1 VCRFPVVY
9 ASASINK
16 TLRYNRFIMKNAAK
30 FFGSMVYVLR
40 FGFLL
45 AAVCYSATTLA
56 AGGGGIS
63 SPYLD
68 IKPAFVVNLS
78 DKDSDIR
85 YLQVAVTLKLA
96 DESTA
101 DLVNKHM
108 PMIRHRL
115 VLLFSSL
122 SFSAISTSQGKI
134 KLTADVLHEI
144 QGGLKKMTGKELV
157 EEVYLPKLV
166 GQ

>member
-1 VCRFPVVY
+1 MKKIVMLYGALQFTSRFAFMLV
-9 ASASINK
+9 
-16 TLRYNRFIMKNAAK
+16 
-30 FFGSMVYVLR
+30 
-40 FGFLL
+40 LL
-45 AAVCYSATTLA
+45 AYSSYSI
-56 AGGGGIS
+56 AGGGGGS
-63 SPYLD
+63 GPTPYLD
-68 IKPAFVVNLS
+68 IKPPFVVNLS

-96 DESTA
+96 DETTG
-101 DLVNKHM
+101 DIVNKHM

-122 SFSAISTSQGKI
+122 SFSDISTSQGKI

-144 QGGLKKMTGKELV
+144 QEGLKKMTGKELV

>member
-1 VCRFPVVY
+1 MKKTQRCYGATQWISRFAFMLLMLAQATV
-9 ASASINK
+9 
-16 TLRYNRFIMKNAAK
+16 
-30 FFGSMVYVLR
+30 SM
-40 FGFLL
+40 
-45 AAVCYSATTLA
+45 A
-56 AGGGGIS
+56 AGGGGGGS
-63 SPYLD
+63 TPYLD
-68 IKPAFVVNLS
+68 IKPPFVVNLS
-78 DKDSDIR
+78 DKNSDIR

-96 DESTA
+96 DETTG
-101 DLVNKHM
+101 DIVNKHM

-122 SFSAISTSQGKI
+122 SFADISSSQGKI

-144 QGGLKKMTGKELV
+144 QEGLKKMTGKELV